1 MMLHPAGNKTASAEW
16 GITEIEKMRTS
27 KSRSAHFFYGFVSIC
42 PVFTLFLHMDFLR
55 RNL

>member
-42 PVFTLFLHMDFLR
+42 PVFTIFLHMDFLR
-55 RNL
+55 RYL